1 MISDTGDS
9 LMVDLTPAQAPASA
23 ANTKPARTVIA
34 PIWRFLLARLRE
46 ASTLRGAVLLI
57 SAAGVYLSPDQQE
70 AIVALGLA
78 VAGAI
83 GVFFPDGEP

>member
-1 MISDTGDS
+1 
-9 LMVDLTPAQAPASA
+9 MVDLLPAQAPASA
-23 ANTKPARTVIA
+23 AITKPAKTALA
-34 PIWRFLLARLRE
+34 PLGRFLMARLRE

-57 SAAGVYLSPDQQE
+57 SATGVYLSPDQQE

-78 VAGAI
+78 IAGAI